1 MLILKLVELPE
12 SSNIYEGLFAV
23 QYDANSLLPLVFLLP
38 LYAVVVVQN
47 GRKILFAFFLL
58 IKK

>member
-1 MLILKLVELPE
+1 MLMLKLVESPE
-12 SSNIYEGLFAV
+12 SSNIKEGLFAV
-23 QYDANSLLPLVFLLP
+23 QYDAMSLKPAVILLP